1 MPEADQQKLLSLLID
16 DHSKADLSSP
26 DRAILDYAKKLT
38 LEPASISAAD
48 VNELRSHGFDDLAIH
63 DICAITA
70 YFNFVNR
77 MADGL
82 GVELEDYMLD
92 EQK

>member
-1 MPEADQQKLLSLLID
+1 MPKADQQKLLSAITTD
-16 DHSKADLSSP
+16 YTRSDISAADKAMLN
-26 DRAILDYAKKLT
+26 YAKKLT
-38 LEPASISAAD
+38 LEPTNMTAD
-48 VNELRSHGFDDLAIH
+48 DVDELRAHGFDDLAIH

-82 GVELEDYMLD
+82 GVELEDHMVG
-92 EQK
+92 